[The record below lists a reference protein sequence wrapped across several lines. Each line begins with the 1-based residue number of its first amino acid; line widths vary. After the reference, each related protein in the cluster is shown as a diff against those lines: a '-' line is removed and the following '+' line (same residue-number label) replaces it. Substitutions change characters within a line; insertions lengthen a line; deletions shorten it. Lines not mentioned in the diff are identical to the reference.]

1 MFLTSYFLV
10 CLHKKKTKQYVLKI
24 FEVKKKQKK
33 ILNNLNKGKINKKK
47 NLFIINIAFKIV
59 HKKKER
65 EILNFK
71 NNNYLLK
78 IIVAVHLKN

>member
-10 CLHKKKTKQYVLKI
+10 CLHKKKDKTICFKN
-24 FEVKKKQKK
+24 FWSEKKTEK

-59 HKKKER
+59 HKKKKEKYW
-65 EILNFK
+65 ILK
-71 NNNYLLK
+71 TIIICLK
-78 IIVAVHLKN
+78 L